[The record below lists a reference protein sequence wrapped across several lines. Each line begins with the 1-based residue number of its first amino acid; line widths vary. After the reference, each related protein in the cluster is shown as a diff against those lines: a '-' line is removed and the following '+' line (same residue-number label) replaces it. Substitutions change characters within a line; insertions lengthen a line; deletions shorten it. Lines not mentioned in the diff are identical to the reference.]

1 MSPQLN
7 EARMKALTGGDPI
20 TARVLYRDWF
30 TFKPV
35 AKFWLAFNHRPTV
48 TDGSHG
54 FWRRVHMIPF
64 NRQFDPETEPD
75 LADKL
80 RAEAPGV

>member
-1 MSPQLN
+1 
-7 EARMKALTGGDPI
+7 MKALTGGDPI